1 MSDGEED
8 HRPRLSPATLTKV
21 GPEIRRPAYRRENLQ
36 IGMAHLGVGA
46 FHRCHQAVFT
56 DDMLETRM
64 GRWGVIGINIRPPR
78 LADSLGIQDGL
89 YTATLRQG
97 ATAETRV
104 IGSLRHVI
112 DGETASGL
120 DAALATLAD
129 PDIDVVTMT
138 LTEKGYCH
146 IPSTGGLD
154 AANADMLAD
163 AAGGAM
169 PKTALGLLALA
180 LDRRREQHGAGLTL
194 VSCDN
199 IPGNG
204 GILRSVLTEFA
215 RRRSPKLADW
225 IGERVAFPSTMVDRI
240 VPATTAE
247 DIEYVGALTGVTD
260 LGAVV
265 GEPFRQW
272 VIEDSFAA
280 RRPPWDTAGA
290 TFVSE
295 VKPYEL
301 IKMRVLNAAQSTLSH
316 LGALL
321 GHDYSFE
328 AAADQLL
335 ARITRAMLEQE
346 TAWTLP
352 SVIGMEIQPYIETTF
367 TRIGNT
373 AIRHRC
379 HQIGTDGSQKIV
391 QRILDPLRE
400 RLRAGL
406 AADHLVLAAASWI
419 AYAVAGASRFG
430 RRWQPSDPWA
440 SAVISMAE
448 ATGDTRELARAALGI
463 TAIFG
468 EDMGKDTIVEAIGR
482 HLSGLLSADPA
493 GYLTSFA
500 TARDY

>member
-1 MSDGEED
+1 MPENGED
-8 HRPRLSPATLTKV
+8 RQSRLSSATILRLAPA
-21 GPEIRRPAYRRENLQ
+21 IRRPRYRREDLQ

-64 GRWGVIGINIRPPR
+64 ARWGVVGINVRPPR
-78 LADSLGIQDGL
+78 LADSLGAQDGL

-97 ATAETRV
+97 DTAETRV
-104 IGSLRHVI
+104 IGSIRRVI
-112 DGETASGL
+112 DVESAPGL
-120 DAALATLAD
+120 ADAMAALAG

-146 IPSTGGLD
+146 VPATGKLD
-154 AANADMLAD
+154 ETNGDVQAD
-163 AAGGAM
+163 ATGSAV

-180 LDRRREQHGAGLTL
+180 LDRRRALHGTGLTL
-194 VSCDN
+194 ISCDN

-204 GILRSVLTEFA
+204 SILRSVLTDFA
-215 RRRSPKLADW
+215 RRRSPDLADW
-225 IGERVAFPSTMVDRI
+225 ITAQVTFPSTMVDRI
-240 VPATTAE
+240 VPATQGG
-247 DIEYVGALTGVTD
+247 DIEHIRAVTGLTD

-272 VIEDSFAA
+272 VIEDSFVG
-280 RRPPWDTAGA
+280 RRPPWDMVGA
-290 TFVSE
+290 SFVSE
-295 VKPYEL
+295 VKPYEM

-321 GHDYSFE
+321 GHEYSFE
-328 AAADQLL
+328 AAGDPVL
-335 ARITRAMLEQE
+335 AAVTRTMLEQE

-352 SVIGMEIQPYIETTF
+352 VLAGMEVAPYIETTF
-367 TRIGNT
+367 QRIGNT

-406 AADHLVLAAASWI
+406 AADRLSLAAASWI
-419 AYAVAGASRFG
+419 AYVASGASRFG
-430 RRWQPSDPWA
+430 ARWQPSDPWA
-440 SAVISMAE
+440 ATVIGMAE
-448 ATGDTRELARAALGI
+448 ANGDPRGLARAVLGI
-463 TAIFG
+463 RPVFG
-468 EDMGKDTIVEAIGR
+468 EDMAKETMVDAIGR
-482 HLSGLLSADPA
+482 HLAGLISADPA
-493 GYLTSFA
+493 GYLRRLLA
-500 TARDY
+500 AQA